1 MRLSPLAEGNLL
13 TLRAGALPESGR
25 IRLGAGLE
33 ERDLQRPLA
42 NLVVLAYELV
52 HTGLLKQ
59 PVAVFVDVDAA

>member
-1 MRLSPLAEGNLL
+1 MWVDGHVR
-13 TLRAGALPESGR
+13 LRAWALPESER

-52 HTGLLKQ
+52 DAGVLEQ
-59 PVAVFVDVDAA
+59 PVSVFVDVHAV